1 MRSAHTQ
8 TEQHCLLLQPLA
20 KRTDQASCA
29 MEPVAAARRRPPAT
43 APPPLLL
50 LLFLFTLALSS
61 YGAAASS
68 GAPVGED
75 YVRPP
80 ARTCGGQSKALLGLF
95 PWSKKKASSA
105 SDPQQVHVSLSG
117 EKHMRITWVTDD
129 NSVPSAV
136 DYGTKTSA
144 YTSSSHGESTSYS
157 YLMYSSG
164 KIHHVVIGPLED
176 NTIYYYR
183 CGGQG
188 PEFQLKTPPSQFPLS
203 LAVVG
208 DLGQTSWTT
217 STLDHIKECEYDML
231 LLPGDL
237 SYADFMQHLWDSFG
251 TLVEPLASTRPWMV
265 TQGNHEKE
273 SIPFFK
279 SGFQSYNA
287 RWKMPYEESGSTS
300 NLYYSFEVA
309 GVHVIMLGSYTDYD
323 ESSDQYAWLKADL
336 AKIDRKRTP
345 WLIVL
350 MHVPWYNSNWAHQ
363 GEGDSMMSAMEPL
376 LYAAHVDIMIA
387 GHVHA
392 YERSERVYKGGLDP
406 CGAVHITIGDGGN
419 REGLAHKYHN
429 PKPFWSVFREAS
441 FGHGEL
447 KIVNSTHAHWTWHR
461 NDDEEPVRTDDVWI
475 KSLSGSRCIQ
485 DSSLEFRKILM
496 SP

>member
-1 MRSAHTQ
+1 M
-8 TEQHCLLLQPLA
+8 EPLA
-20 KRTDQASCA
+20 S
-29 MEPVAAARRRPPAT
+29 ARRRPPAA
-43 APPPLLL
+43 APAPSRFLLPV
-50 LLFLFTLALSS
+50 LFFFTLALSS
-61 YGAAASS
+61 CGAAAAS

-80 ARTCGGQSKALLGLF
+80 ARTRGGQRKALLGLF
-95 PWSKKKASSA
+95 PWSKKKASSSA
-105 SDPQQVHVSLSG
+105 SDPQQVHISLSG

-129 NSVPSAV
+129 NSVPSVV
-136 DYGTKTSA
+136 DYGTKTST

-176 NTIYYYR
+176 YKIYYYR

-273 SIPFFK
+273 RIPFFK

-300 NLYYSFEVA
+300 NLYYSFEVT

-336 AKIDRKRTP
+336 ANIDRKRTP

-419 REGLAHKYHN
+419 REGLAHRYHN

-475 KSLSGSRCIQ
+475 NSLSGSGCIQ
-485 DSSLEFRKILM
+485 DSSRELRKILM